1 MRSHIRTSTRTRTR
15 VLAAS
20 AAALVALALAACGST
35 TDEGAAA
42 DAGTTAA
49 SDPDSALA
57 AVKAAGVLKVGT
69 EGTYAPF
76 SFHDPSTDE
85 LTGYDVEV
93 ITAVAEKLG
102 VEPEFSET
110 TWDSIFAGLEA
121 QRYDVI
127 ANQVSIT
134 DERVAKY
141 DFSQPYTV
149 STGVVVVPSGTTDIT
164 SLADVAGRTTAQSAT
179 SNWSQVATD
188 AGAEVEAVEGFTQ
201 AIALLKQGRIDLTFN
216 DNLAVL
222 DYLKTSG
229 DTDVKIAFETDDTVE
244 QGFPV
249 LKGSDLAPAIDA
261 ALTELRDDGT
271 LAEISTRWF
280 GQDVSQ

>member
-1 MRSHIRTSTRTRTR
+1 MPAPALRSARSRTRA
-15 VLAAS
+15 LAVAATA
-20 AAALVALALAACGST
+20 AAALALTACGSDSGSG
-35 TDEGAAA
+35 DEG
-42 DAGTTAA
+42 TA
-49 SDPDSALA
+49 SGDSALA
-57 AVKAAGVLKVGT
+57 AVQEAGVLRVGT

-76 SFHDPSTDE
+76 SFHDASDDE

-93 ITAVAEKLG
+93 ITAVAENLG
-102 VEPEFSET
+102 VEAEFSET

-121 QRYDVI
+121 GRYDVV

-134 DERVAKY
+134 EERTAKY
-141 DFSQPYTV
+141 DFSEPYTV
-149 STGVVVVPSGTTDIT
+149 STGVAVVPAGSDIT
-164 SLADVAGRTTAQSAT
+164 SIEDVEGLTTAQSAT
-179 SNWSQVATD
+179 SNWTQVATD
-188 AGAEVEAVEGFTQ
+188 AGATVESVEGFTQ

-229 DTDVKIAFETDDTVE
+229 DTDVQIAFETDDVVE

-249 LKGSDLAPAIDA
+249 LKGSDLAPAIDE
-261 ALTELRDDGT
+261 ALDELRADGT
-271 LAEISTRWF
+271 LAEISEKWF

>member
-1 MRSHIRTSTRTRTR
+1 MSARTRTRTLATAA
-15 VLAAS
+15 LAAAALALTACGSGSDDGGSGDGS
-20 AAALVALALAACGST
+20 AAASG
-35 TDEGAAA
+35 
-42 DAGTTAA
+42 
-49 SDPDSALA
+49 SALA
-57 AVKAAGVLKVGT
+57 AVQEAGVLRVGT
-69 EGTYAPF
+69 EGTYSPF

-102 VEPEFSET
+102 VEPEFFET

-141 DFSQPYTV
+141 DFSEPYTV
-149 STGVVVVPSGTTDIT
+149 STGVVVVPAGTTGIT
-164 SLADVAGRTTAQSAT
+164 SLADVAGKTTAQSAT
-179 SNWSQVATD
+179 SNWSQIATD
-188 AGAEVEAVEGFTQ
+188 AGATVESVEGFTQ

-222 DYLKTSG
+222 DYLKSSG
-229 DTDVKIAFETDDTVE
+229 DTDVEIAFETDDVVE

-249 LKGSDLAPAIDA
+249 LKGSDLAAAIDG
-261 ALTELRDDGT
+261 ALDELRADGT
-271 LAEISTRWF
+271 LAEISTTWF
-280 GQDVSQ
+280 GEDVSQ

>member
-1 MRSHIRTSTRTRTR
+1 MSARTLVQGRTARTRA
-15 VLAAS
+15 LAAAAAA
-20 AAALVALALAACGST
+20 AAALVLTACGAASGSAS
-35 TDEGAAA
+35 DDGAGAASTE
-42 DAGTTAA
+42 AG
-49 SDPDSALA
+49 SALA
-57 AVKAAGVLKVGT
+57 AVQEAGVLRVGT

-85 LTGYDVEV
+85 LTGYDIDV

-110 TWDSIFAGLEA
+110 TWDSIFAGLESK
-121 QRYDVI
+121 RYDVI

-134 DERVAKY
+134 DERLAKY

-149 STGVVVVPSGTTDIT
+149 STGVVVVPSGNTDIT
-164 SLADVAGRTTAQSAT
+164 SLADVAGKTTAQSAT
-179 SNWSQVATD
+179 SNWSQIATD
-188 AGAEVEAVEGFTQ
+188 AGANVESVEGFTQ

-229 DTDVKIAFETDDTVE
+229 DTDVKVAFETDDVVE

-249 LKGSDLAPAIDA
+249 LKGSDLAAAIDD
-261 ALTELRDDGT
+261 ALAELRTDGT
-271 LAEISTRWF
+271 LAEISTTWF
-280 GQDVSQ
+280 GEDVSE